1 MLLMLFWLDYLR
13 CGKSVIKVFVFL
25 RELLF
30 AFPSLDI
37 SYGRDE
43 VFLFKLSK
51 SFKVMFIAADK
62 FTYFMHFSQQNLSSK
77 D

>member
-43 VFLFKLSK
+43 VFLFKLSRV
-51 SFKVMFIAADK
+51 SR
-62 FTYFMHFSQQNLSSK
+62 
-77 D
+77 